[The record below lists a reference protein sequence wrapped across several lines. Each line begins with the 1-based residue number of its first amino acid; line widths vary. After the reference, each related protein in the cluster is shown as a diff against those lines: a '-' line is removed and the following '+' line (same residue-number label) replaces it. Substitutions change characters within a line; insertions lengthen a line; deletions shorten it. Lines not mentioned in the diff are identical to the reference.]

1 MTDEV
6 KAPETETV
14 DEIKIIR
21 DIIIGE
27 KPKKDDFVEG
37 ESIIDCDFHVRVGTI
52 ICKDKETGV
61 IFTEIKEKKKKQ
73 LAPINNPVIAEQ
85 VWLKAQEQLPDI
97 AEFERIE
104 AIKEE
109 FATMIISNCKKKMQ
123 YVMVK
128 QLEFLKANPNSILPT
143 ELNYEQTIQVF
154 EGAIAKYNSRLT
166 KRRIKFEEERNGTK

>member
-1 MTDEV
+1 MADEV

-61 IFTEIKEKKKKQ
+61 IFTEIKEKRKKQ
-73 LAPINNPVIAEQ
+73 LAPIQNPEIAEQ
-85 VWLKAQEQLPDI
+85 VWIKAQEQLPDI
-97 AEFERIE
+97 EEFERIE
-104 AIKEE
+104 SIKDEL
-109 FATMIISNCKKKMQ
+109 ANMIIKNCKKKMQ

-128 QLEFLKANPNSILPT
+128 QLEFLKSSPNTILPT
-143 ELNYEQTIQVF
+143 ELNYEQTIEVF
-154 EGAIAKYNSRLT
+154 EYAIAKYNGNLT
-166 KRRIKFEEERNGTK
+166 KRRIKFEEERNGAK

>member
-1 MTDEV
+1 MADTAESP
-6 KAPETETV
+6 KTETV

-37 ESIIDCDFHVRVGTI
+37 ESIIECDFHARAGTI
-52 ICKDKETGV
+52 IGKDEESGV

-73 LAPINNPVIAEQ
+73 LAPIKDPVIAEQ

-97 AEFERIE
+97 IEFERIE
-104 AIKEE
+104 EIKKGLSD
-109 FATMIISNCKKKMQ
+109 MIISNCKKKMQ

-128 QLEFLKANPNSILPT
+128 QLEFLKANPSTILPT
-143 ELNYEQTIQVF
+143 ELSYEQTVEVF
-154 EGAIAKYNSRLT
+154 ERAIVKYNNRLL
-166 KRRIKFEEERNGTK
+166 KRKKRAEQK